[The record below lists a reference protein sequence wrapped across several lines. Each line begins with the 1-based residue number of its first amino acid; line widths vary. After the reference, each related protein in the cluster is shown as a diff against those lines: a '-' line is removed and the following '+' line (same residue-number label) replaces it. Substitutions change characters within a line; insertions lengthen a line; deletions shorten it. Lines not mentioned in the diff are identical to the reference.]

1 VSRTPA
7 ARSQALPAPLVASLD
22 DAFASEVA
30 VRLPRLLAA
39 ARRLGDGAAARLS
52 NGAVDAAQVILSD
65 THALG
70 SSAAV
75 VGEDI
80 AAYAA
85 RECEQMLTAFVQH
98 VGPVVPGEAVVQIA
112 GAVDALHLALSRW
125 TDIQSLAAFVPQQVG
140 GRR

>member
-1 VSRTPA
+1 
-7 ARSQALPAPLVASLD
+7 VASLD

-39 ARRLGDGAAARLS
+39 ARRLGDGAVGEVPGGSTAAAHVIMS
-52 NGAVDAAQVILSD
+52 DA
-65 THALG
+65 HALA

-85 RECEQMLTAFVQH
+85 RECEQLLAAFVRN
-98 VGPVVPGEAVVQIA
+98 VGPARTDDAATEIS

-125 TDIQSLAAFVPQQVG
+125 TDNRSMAAFVPQQPG